1 MRKIKFMAL
10 VAIICLLSLFTFTSC
25 LDSADNSTGSET
37 ASETTNETV
46 SETGGETDSE
56 SGSSGEEETLAAPA
70 ITLSDDFSVVW
81 TAVDGATG
89 YKVNVNGSDLNET
102 TALSFS
108 ALKVAGS
115 HEIKVKAV
123 KGEKESEYSKVV
135 KYSVHSVSL
144 AAGEGFELS
153 GEKIVYGGKDYTFA
167 LEIKGAAYQESNPV
181 VKVNGTKITKNAD
194 GKYTVK
200 NVAANLEITV
210 EGVVK
215 TEFAVTKPAGEGFE
229 FKGAEKVVYGENY
242 VFEVAKAVGFDQ
254 STLTVKVNDEVVP
267 AGTDGKYTVENVA
280 ANLVIT
286 VEGAT
291 KNVYS
296 VTLPQSVAYVITG
309 GTTVT
314 HGSDYTFVLEIAEK
328 YDKTNLVVKANETV
342 LQAGDDGKTYTVAS
356 VAGDVTITIEG
367 LNIIK
372 YTVTL
377 TDGTGYVLTGEA
389 EAEHGGKYTF
399 ALEISEG
406 YTQSVPVV
414 KVNGEVNA
422 GEDGKYTVE
431 NVTENLVVT
440 VEGVAVNTYTVTV
453 AQGAGFT
460 AEVTSKTVNHG
471 EDAGFVIAPV
481 NEEDVIRVCN
491 GEDVVAYEDGAYV
504 VKNVTA
510 NVELTVKVYDLAN
523 QILLASSWDS
533 YDGTT
538 IAESKDGITVR
549 GWQFGISA
557 EYFRKV
563 IEKGYTHLRFEYTTK
578 NHSDETPQGVY
589 MEGQGTAYQKCYPGQ
604 GSARFDLTMFK
615 KEDNTYAKIWMQG
628 KNSEAWADA
637 KDIAI
642 TVTSAALFKSEETAQ
657 WTKSNPKVYC
667 AVEENGHIVL
677 DTIYCGND
685 AHVVTSAEWWAKYAN
700 VPNAALEQRTVIIRG
715 RYLNVGSNS
724 LGFAFGTKGVLTS
737 HSEMNGTEFMTNYIR
752 INTYDETD
760 CLYFGLDKEGIYSAK
775 FVDYVSS
782 RNHDGGFS
790 IDFEG
795 EDSYKVT
802 MPDGGKL
809 IFVSTADYIAKGYK
823 TVTIT
828 VSGNHGVVWIGNDTW
843 GGDDKYIDAINDS
856 NGWTNTLNLDDPR
869 FSGKYFTMQFTGASD
884 LIVTVTFGK

>member
-10 VAIICLLSLFTFTSC
+10 VAIICLLLLFAFTSC
-25 LDSADNSTGSET
+25 DSADNSTGSET
-37 ASETTNETV
+37 ASETTSETV
-46 SETGGETDSE
+46 SETTGETDSE

-102 TALSFS
+102 TALSFA
-108 ALKVAGS
+108 ALKVAGN

-123 KGEKESEYSKVV
+123 KGEKESDYSNVV

-181 VKVNGTKITKNAD
+181 VKVNGTEITKNAD

-200 NVAANLEITV
+200 NVAANLEIAV

-215 TEFAVTKPAGEGFE
+215 TEFAVTKPVGEGFE

-242 VFEVAKAVGFDQ
+242 VFEVAKVVGFDQ
-254 STLTVKVNDEVVP
+254 STLTVKVNDEVVT
-267 AGTDGKYTVENVA
+267 AGTDGKYTVENVTTG
-280 ANLVIT
+280 LVIT

-406 YTQSVPVV
+406 YTQSDPVV
-414 KVNGEVNA
+414 KVNGEEVNA

-440 VEGVAVNTYTVTV
+440 VEGVAINTYTVTV

-471 EDAGFVIAPV
+471 EDASFVIAPV
-481 NEEDVIRVCN
+481 NEEDVIRVYN
-491 GEDVVAYEDGAYV
+491 GEEVVAYEDGAYV

-510 NVELTVKVYDLAN
+510 NVELTVKVYDLAS
-523 QILLASSWDS
+523 QMFLAINLPVTENN
-533 YDGTT
+533 DGTVT
-538 IAESKDGITVR
+538 VSCRTLAVSKAWIKKVL
-549 GWQFGISA
+549 SA
-557 EYFRKV
+557 
-563 IEKGYTHLRFEYTTK
+563 GYTHVKFDTSLTG
-578 NHSDETPQGVY
+578 GVKIAFTHNGTWNKFWRILDATDTVRVDLNEFKDGENY
-589 MEGQGTAYQKCYPGQ
+589 HGWSMEVRND
-604 GSARFDLTMFK
+604 SAMQTDGVLTI
-615 KEDNTYAKIWMQG
+615 AKPIL
-628 KNSEAWADA
+628 
-637 KDIAI
+637 I
-642 TVTSAALFKSEETAQ
+642 KSEETAK
-657 WTKSNPKVYC
+657 WTKSSTSIYC
-667 AVEENGHIVL
+667 AEEDGYIVL
-677 DTIYCGND
+677 DTRCAGSD
-685 AHVVTSAEWWAKYAN
+685 AHVVSSAEWWKRYVGNPIAGE
-700 VPNAALEQRTVIIRG
+700 VSQRTVVLMG
-715 RYLNVGSNS
+715 KYLNAGSNNR
-724 LGFAFGTKGVLTS
+724 GAVFGGAGVGVSVIGGTANTELYT
-737 HSEMNGTEFMTNYIR
+737 EYMNDLAYTEGNQFY
-752 INTYDETD
+752 
-760 CLYFGLDKEGIYSAK
+760 LGLDKEAVYQIKVGD
-775 FVDYVSS
+775 FVSS
-782 RNHDGGFS
+782 RNAWGGFS
-790 IDFEG
+790 VDFIDEN
-795 EDSYKVT
+795 SLKLS
-802 MPDGGKL
+802 MPNGGKFL
-809 IFVSTADYIAKGYK
+809 YVFTQDMIAAGYNKIRVTASEY
-823 TVTIT
+823 T
-828 VSGNHGVVWIGNDTW
+828 SGQVWIGNNNW
-843 GGDDKYIDAINDS
+843 SGGMFGLNSGATQVLELSIFTESDPYFQIFASGDLS
-856 NGWTNTLNLDDPR
+856 N
-869 FSGKYFTMQFTGASD
+869 
-884 LIVTVTFGK
+884 VTITYEFIK